1 MRLSS
6 LSLSLSL
13 SLSYIRRE
21 EEEEEDVFDDAE
33 SGSER
38 DDGNDDDDDDGFQK
52 WIVDPTNANDDEA
65 LLLFGSSEWRREEHD
80 DKALGECRP
89 EPVDSSRIQRGA
101 KGGIGKTGKVYE
113 RFFETNVHP
122 ARRHRSGDASDG
134 IWQSVSILRDVG
146 GDERG
151 CESGGRVRGD
161 G

>member
-1 MRLSS
+1 
-6 LSLSLSL
+6 SLSL
-13 SLSYIRRE
+13 SLSYIRR
-21 EEEEEDVFDDAE
+21 EEEEDVFDDAE

-38 DDGNDDDDDDGFQK
+38 DDGNDDDGFPK
-52 WIVDPTNANDDEA
+52 WIDPTNANDEEA
-65 LLLFGSSEWRREEHD
+65 LLFGSGKRRREEHD

-101 KGGIGKTGKVYE
+101 KGGIGTTGKVYE